1 MDAAAIG
8 LDPDARPPREQV
20 DRLVEGASRAHGHL
34 CPGQVVGVRMAIL
47 GLGLLGYA
55 CPPGHPE
62 IKSLMGVV
70 EIERCLADAVSFATG
85 LKFGRG
91 SLKLVDLG
99 LLAATFLELP
109 TGRAVRLVSRD
120 DARGRAPDYAPQV
133 TGDHARQSAAYR
145 VMPDAELFDAAW
157 VEVDRER
164 FLEPGV
170 RPAKVACTDCGVLVR
185 SGQDRRQADGRPL
198 CAPCAGQAYFRP
210 RKDVTS

>member
-1 MDAAAIG
+1 LGEPAAIR
-8 LDPDARPPREQV
+8 LEPRARPPREQV
-20 DRLVEGASRAHGHL
+20 DRLVEGAAQAHGHL

-47 GLGLLGYA
+47 GLGLLGYS

-70 EIERCLADAVSFATG
+70 EIERCLADAVAFATG

-109 TGRAVRLVSRD
+109 SGRAVRLVSRD
-120 DARGRAPDYAPQV
+120 DARRRAADYAPEV
-133 TGDHARQSAAYR
+133 TGDHARQTAAYR
-145 VMPDAELFDAAW
+145 VMPDAELFDASW
-157 VEVDRER
+157 VEVDRSR
-164 FLEPGV
+164 FLAPGE
-170 RPAKVACTDCGVLVR
+170 RPPKVACAGCGVLVR
-185 SGQDRRQADGRPL
+185 SGQVRRGPAGEAL

-210 RKDVTS
+210 LES